1 MGRRGDASGPRA
13 KFSQLLPYL
22 LEHKRVLGFVIV
34 LSILGALA
42 SLAQPLLVSQ
52 VITVVQKGN
61 PLGSLVWGLIA
72 LVVVSGLISG
82 YQHYLLQ
89 RTGEGVVLSSRR
101 KLIGRMLRLPISEF
115 DTRRTGDLVSR
126 VGSDTTLLRAVLTQ
140 GLVEAIGGS
149 LTFVGALIAMLV
161 IDPVLLG
168 LTVLVIA
175 ASVVTVTLLSQR
187 IRVASLAAQVKVG
200 DLAASVERA
209 ISAVRTVRASN
220 ATDREIAAVEEDAV
234 GAWKMGIQVAKISAL
249 VVPIAGIAMQV
260 SFLVVLGVGGFRVA
274 SGTITVA
281 NLIAFILFLFLMI
294 VPLGQ
299 AFGAITSVNS
309 ALGALGRIQEIID
322 LPAEDQFDREIAPL
336 AITVGAANESVRPD
350 APAISFE
357 DVHFGYAVAP
367 DVEPDPAGVAGVA
380 EAAGVAQAAG
390 VAEAAGVAQSAG
402 VAESAVE
409 VPSAPE
415 TVIVAPA
422 LIGSVLAEPDLL
434 EASLGAANANAADDA
449 AALAALD
456 AAADPDG
463 GMRRLPTAAD
473 LFGTVPPDVDTDT
486 SAPRAVDLSTAPA
499 FGTSATVASPD
510 FAVATVAAASDG
522 PQHVRAD
529 RLVHAPDDDATPT
542 ASTVQ
547 ASGMDGADGIPLENT
562 TGAGAGPAAA
572 LAPDLAVAAAAGEP
586 RPVLSGVSFSAP
598 RGRRTALVGPSGA
611 GKSTI
616 LALIER
622 FYDPN
627 AGIVRLGG
635 LDIRTLDRTALRSQI
650 GYVEQDAPV
659 LAGSLRDNLTLATPD
674 ATDEECIAVLH
685 AVNLGEVLDR
695 DPAGLG
701 AAVGE
706 SGVML
711 SGGERQR
718 LAIARALLAAP
729 PILLLD
735 ESTSSLDGVNE
746 QMMRAAIDAVAVN
759 RTLIVI
765 AHRLSTVVDSDQI
778 VVLDHGRVIGTGTHS
793 ELVASTPLY
802 RELAKHQLLV

>member
-1 MGRRGDASGPRA
+1 MTTATRTPDSSAAQKAVKPPRGRRGRPAPTGPRA

-22 LEHKRVLGFVIV
+22 FEHKKVLGVVIV
-34 LSILGALA
+34 LSVLGAAA

-52 VITVVQKGN
+52 VITIVQAGD
-61 PLGSLVWGLIA
+61 PLGSLVGVLIV
-72 LVVVSGLISG
+72 LVVISGLISG

-101 KLIGRMLRLPISEF
+101 KLVGRLLRLPISEF
-115 DTRRTGDLVSR
+115 DARRTGDLVSR

-149 LTFVGALIAMLV
+149 LTFIGALVAMLI

-175 ASVVTVTLLSQR
+175 VSVVTVTLLSRR
-187 IRVASLAAQVKVG
+187 IRTASQAAQAKVG

-209 ISAVRTVRASN
+209 ISAIRTVRAAN
-220 ATDREIAAVEEDAV
+220 ATERETSVIEEDAR
-234 GAWKMGIQVAKISAL
+234 GAWRMGIQVAKISAL

-274 SGTITVA
+274 SDAITVA
-281 NLIAFILFLFLMI
+281 NLVAFILFLFMMI
-294 VPLGQ
+294 MPLGQ
-299 AFGAITSVNS
+299 FFGAITSVNA

-322 LPAEDQFDREIAPL
+322 LPAEDQFDRDIAPL
-336 AITVGAANESVRPD
+336 AMTVGAANDKVNPE
-350 APAISFE
+350 AAAISFE
-357 DVHFGYAVAP
+357 NVHFGYAVAP
-367 DVEPDPAGVAGVA
+367 A
-380 EAAGVAQAAG
+380 EVAAGSDAAPTTDT
-390 VAEAAGVAQSAG
+390 A
-402 VAESAVE
+402 
-409 VPSAPE
+409 
-415 TVIVAPA
+415 
-422 LIGSVLAEPDLL
+422 GSVETD
-434 EASLGAANANAADDA
+434 AD
-449 AALAALD
+449 LD
-456 AAADPDG
+456 AD
-463 GMRRLPTAAD
+463 
-473 LFGTVPPDVDTDT
+473 
-486 SAPRAVDLSTAPA
+486 S
-499 FGTSATVASPD
+499 
-510 FAVATVAAASDG
+510 
-522 PQHVRAD
+522 
-529 RLVHAPDDDATPT
+529 
-542 ASTVQ
+542 
-547 ASGMDGADGIPLENT
+547 I
-562 TGAGAGPAAA
+562 
-572 LAPDLAVAAAAGEP
+572 GESSLDP
-586 RPVLSGVSFSAP
+586 RPVLKGVSFSAP
-598 RGRRTALVGPSGA
+598 RGLRTALVGPSGA

-622 FYDPN
+622 FYDVSD
-627 AGIVRLGG
+627 GTVRLGG
-635 LDIRTLDRTALRSQI
+635 LDIRSLDRTALRAQI

-674 ATDEECIAVLH
+674 ATDEDCIKVLQ

-706 SGVML
+706 SGVKL

-735 ESTSSLDGVNE
+735 ESTSSLDGKNE
-746 QMMRAAIDAVAVN
+746 QMMREAIDAVAVD

-778 VVLDHGRVIGTGTHS
+778 VVLDHGEVVGVGTHS
-793 ELVASTPLY
+793 ELVVSTPLY
-802 RELAKHQLLV
+802 RDLAKHQLLV